1 MTRQAVFLKG
11 LGVAGALAALGACE
25 GFLEPPAT
33 LEQVPPQRP
42 AAVAAPAPPSAES
55 EALRSHF
62 ASQEARLLARGFL
75 RTDGGGDDTPY
86 TTNMVVN
93 NFVRVALYDEYTEVG
108 GRLVQR
114 ASPAPLRRWT
124 APVRMR
130 LEFSPT
136 VPAEQRRRDT
146 DDIAAYVARLA
157 ALTDHPISLLDSSA
171 SRSAANYH
179 ILVLDEDQRRDF
191 ADDLREMVPGIDPL
205 ALRTITN
212 LPRSISCVVLAF
224 ARGGTHTYS
233 RAVAVIRAELP
244 DLTRLSCYHE
254 ELAQGLGLPNDS
266 DLARPSIFN
275 DNEEFALL
283 TDHDELLLQI
293 LYDRRLRPGMREDEA
308 RPIVRRIASELL
320 GGES

>member
-1 MTRQAVFLKG
+1 MRRAGVLKG
-11 LGVAGALAALGACE
+11 LGAAGILAALAACE
-25 GFLEPPAT
+25 GFLEPPAGPA
-33 LEQVPPQRP
+33 PPPARP
-42 AAVAAPAPPSAES
+42 EAEAPAPPSPAS
-55 EALRSHF
+55 EAIRQYF
-62 ASQEARLLARGFL
+62 ATQEAALLARGFL
-75 RTDGGGDDTPY
+75 RTDGGGDDTPF
-86 TTNMVVN
+86 TTNMLVN

-130 LEFSPT
+130 LEFSPS
-136 VPAEQRRRDT
+136 VPADQRRRDT
-146 DDIAAYVARLA
+146 EDVRAYVARLA
-157 ALTDHPISLLDSSA
+157 TLTDHPLTLLDSSA

-179 ILVLDEDQRRDF
+179 ILVFDEDQRRDF
-191 ADDLREMVPGIDPL
+191 GEELQQMVPGIDPL
-205 ALRTITN
+205 AVRTITN
-212 LPRSISCVVLAF
+212 LPRSVSCIVLAF
-224 ARGGTHTYS
+224 SRGGTNTYS
-233 RAVAVIRAELP
+233 QAVAVIRAELP

-266 DLARPSIFN
+266 DQARPSIFN

-283 TDHDELLLQI
+283 TRHDELLLRI

-308 RPIVRRIASELL
+308 RPIVRRIASGLL